1 MHPRNRDIF
10 GFISSVSYSNRGHLF
25 FFSTILHTKYYTS
38 PARGVH
44 TAPRQL
50 RSAAVAQK
58 RLTKKKKKKRHH
70 TQWRT
75 AMKGPKTAAIRSL
88 YTFMLYCQLIHLLYS
103 VLYMH
108 TNISFMHTFY
118 AYTGI
123 SYAYIHIFYTY
134 ISCIH
139 TYICTYIYLIHTY
152 ICT

>member
-25 FFSTILHTKYYTS
+25 FFSIILHTKYYTS

-75 AMKGPKTAAIRSL
+75 AMKGPKTAAIHSL
-88 YTFMLYCQLIHLLYS
+88 YTFMLYSQLIHLLYS

-108 TNISFMHTFY
+108 TNISFMHTCMF
-118 AYTGI
+118 T
-123 SYAYIHIFYTY
+123 YTY
-134 ISCIH
+134 ILCIH
-139 TYICTYIYLIHTY
+139 TYLLYMHFMYTYIYLIHT
-152 ICT
+152 